1 MKSNLKLEKVIIKII
16 FQLFLT
22 KYANLGSFDVTMAVY
37 EDNSFTK
44 VADTDYEVAVPDHV
58 NVGVSGNNLGDT
70 GYTVVAKNC
79 WVTPDDDV
87 NNPIKYDALIDGC
100 PNPDVS

>member
-1 MKSNLKLEKVIIKII
+1 MKSNLKLEKVIIKTI

-22 KYANLGSFDVTMAVY
+22 EYANLRSFDVTMAVY

-58 NVGVSGNNLGDT
+58 VGVSGNNLGDT

>member
-1 MKSNLKLEKVIIKII
+1 MKPF

>member
-1 MKSNLKLEKVIIKII
+1 
-16 FQLFLT
+16 
-22 KYANLGSFDVTMAVY
+22 MAVY

-58 NVGVSGNNLGDT
+58 NVGVSGNNLGGT

-100 PNPDVS
+100 PNPDVSSNSVHRNCLYKISIENLLIIYYSGC